1 MKKKSI
7 IPFFLTSYA
16 FIFLTT
22 QALADN
28 IESPFEETAG
38 DSLPQQMIE
47 GPMQVPDRKDDL
59 KEDFRGSRSNRNVA
73 SPPKPTFKS
82 EEKESRPLIWEFSLG
97 LNYTRLKTF
106 GDYTY
111 WKIDPST
118 QAMIQRRLENLPFQF
133 GFRLFAVSGQ
143 GAINQSTGNFGFLYF
158 GPSAGLVSINN
169 YQQKSFDV
177 GISFVKINGYL
188 QTGPEQVEFSQ
199 APGVRSDPPGL
210 WASARYGKML
220 GGALTNG
227 FTLGIQ
233 WSQKKIYAWLGLF
246 SSAWY

>member
-1 MKKKSI
+1 MKKKLI
-7 IPFFLTSYA
+7 TPVFLAGYA
-16 FIFLTT
+16 FIPLTM
-22 QALADN
+22 QSFADN

-38 DSLPQQMIE
+38 DDLPQQIIE
-47 GPMQVPDRKDDL
+47 GPMQVPDRKLDL
-59 KEDFRGSRSNRNVA
+59 NEEVGRSPSNRNVV

-82 EEKESRPLIWEFSLG
+82 EEKESRPLIWELSLG

-106 GDYTY
+106 GDYTH

-118 QAMIQRRLENLPFQF
+118 QATIQRRLENLPFQF

-143 GAINQSTGNFGFLYF
+143 GTINQSTGNFGFLYF

-169 YQQKSFDV
+169 NLQKSFDV

-188 QTGPEQVEFSQ
+188 QTGPEQAEFSR

-246 SSAWY
+246 TSAWY